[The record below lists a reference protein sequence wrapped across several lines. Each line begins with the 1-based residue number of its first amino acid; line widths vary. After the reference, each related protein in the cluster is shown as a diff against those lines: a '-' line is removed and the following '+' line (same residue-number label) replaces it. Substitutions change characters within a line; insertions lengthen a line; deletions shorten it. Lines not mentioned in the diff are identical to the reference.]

1 MKMSKKSGRRRPS
14 ARRPGILAIAPGY
27 DRRGAAVLEPKAPQP
42 TLLFSACLTSRRDQT
57 LAERLLVLGREL
69 EKIITRWRPTTLAL
83 EKLFFATNRK
93 TASAVAEARGMILYL
108 AAKHHL
114 SVSEFS
120 PPAIK
125 LAVAGHGRADKAAII
140 RMVPRLIALPHQP
153 RHDDEYDAI
162 AIGLTALA
170 QKKFSTPF
178 RDS

>member
-1 MKMSKKSGRRRPS
+1 M
-14 ARRPGILAIAPGY
+14 AIDPGY
-27 DRRGAAVLEPKAPQP
+27 DRLGAAVLEPKAPQP

-57 LAERLLVLGREL
+57 LAERLLALGDEL
-69 EKIITRWRPTTLAL
+69 EKVITRWRPTTLAL

-153 RHDDEYDAI
+153 RQDA
-162 AIGLTALA
+162 GTTAMATASRRLP
-170 QKKFSTPF
+170 KKSFPHLSATL
-178 RDS
+178 DCKM